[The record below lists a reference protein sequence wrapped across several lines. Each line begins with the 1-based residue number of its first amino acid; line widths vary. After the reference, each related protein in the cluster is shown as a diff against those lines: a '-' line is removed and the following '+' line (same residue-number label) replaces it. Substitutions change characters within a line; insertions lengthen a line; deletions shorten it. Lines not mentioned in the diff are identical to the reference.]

1 MLLEDRIAFV
11 TGGAGRLGGAIAE
24 VLLREGAHV
33 ILADRNGPAVKVRAE
48 ELDGTAGRKVVA
60 VAGDVSKKDDVA
72 RMVDES
78 ASALGLAD
86 VVVNAHGI
94 FPNCPVLDVEPDA
107 WDEVFAVNVR
117 GSMLTIQAHARRW
130 IEAGTRGAVVNIS
143 SGAARSAR
151 AGGAHYTGSKAAVNM
166 MTEVMAIEF
175 GPHGIRVNAV
185 APGLI
190 MDDVVTEASADRHPY
205 VNMMLQGTP
214 LRRTG
219 TGNDIAEAVA
229 FLASARSGWT
239 TGAVL
244 EITGGSHCGRTHMPL
259 TQNLR

>member
-1 MLLEDRIAFV
+1 MLVEDRIAFV

-33 ILADRNGPAVKVRAE
+33 VLADRNGPAAKARAE
-48 ELDGTAGRKVVA
+48 ELAGTNGRRVVA
-60 VAGDVSKKDDVA
+60 VAGDVSDKAAVA
-72 RMVDES
+72 RMVEES
-78 ASALGLAD
+78 VAALGLAD
-86 VVVNAHGI
+86 IVVNAHGI
-94 FPNCPVLDVEPDA
+94 FPNCPVLDYEPDA
-107 WDEVFAVNVR
+107 WDEIFAVNVR

-130 IEAGTRGAVVNIS
+130 IDGGIKGAAVNIS

-151 AGGAHYTGSKAAVNM
+151 AGGAAYTGSKAAVNM

-190 MDDVVTEASADRHPY
+190 VDDVVTSESPDLHPY

-219 TGNDIAEAVA
+219 KGEDIAEAVA
-229 FLASARSGWT
+229 FLASDRSAWT
-239 TGAVL
+239 TGAIL